1 MKNIFYLLL
10 LMPLMVFVNS
20 CDDKE
25 EIVFDSELPQFE
37 LRDNAILLEVIMPQG
52 TTADEN
58 IYIVGEFND
67 GENAVGQL
75 EWRLEKAGNSD
86 VKWGIYLF
94 PSTFKNSKTLADGF
108 YFVSEKQGK
117 ERSVKNEDVSH
128 VLNVSVGTRTN
139 VTVSR
144 WATYFEEEEEPDESV
159 HDGYVIYVEDN
170 SGWDAMT
177 LYAWG
182 NDLPELLGLSLIHI

>member
-10 LMPLMVFVNS
+10 LMPLMVLVNS
-20 CDDKE
+20 CDDKK

-37 LRDNAILLEVIMPQG
+37 IKDNAILLEVIMPQG
-52 TTADEN
+52 TDADEN
-58 IYIVGEFND
+58 IYIVGDFND

-94 PSTFKNSKTLADGF
+94 PSTFKNGKTLADGF

-117 ERSVKNEDVSH
+117 ERTVKNEDVFMS
-128 VLNVSVGTRTN
+128 
-139 VTVSR
+139 
-144 WATYFEEEEEPDESV
+144 
-159 HDGYVIYVEDN
+159 
-170 SGWDAMT
+170 
-177 LYAWG
+177 
-182 NDLPELLGLSLIHI
+182 